1 MSTLTVQLTL
11 PQDLL
16 EVLNV
21 PETQLETQILKLVA
35 LELFRQERQ
44 QRELAQQQ
52 LAEMEA
58 MLDRYRERFGEL
70 PE

>member
-1 MSTLTVQLTL
+1 LNL

-58 MLDRYRERFGEL
+58 RLDRYRERFGEL